1 MKTHFVAALALGFT
15 VAAGAAFAQTPPV
28 SHLRGTIEKVDGD
41 TLMVKTRDGKVVPV
55 KMSADAGITGVYNAK
70 LADIAPGSFIGTA
83 AAPQPDGSLKALE
96 VTVFPKGMHGGEGSY
111 GWDLTPTSTMT
122 NGTVGD
128 VVGSKGRTITVK
140 YPNGEKQVMVP
151 DDVPVVTFEVTDRSK
166 LVPGAHVMLT
176 PTKAADGSLS
186 VTRVQVGEHGVVPPA

>member
-1 MKTHFVAALALGFT
+1 MKTYFAAALALGVSAG
-15 VAAGAAFAQTPPV
+15 VAFGQTPPV
-28 SHLRGTIEKVDGD
+28 AHLRGTIEKVDGD

-55 KMSADAGITGVYNAK
+55 KMSADAAITGVYDAK
-70 LADIAPGSFIGTA
+70 LADIASGSFIGTA
-83 AAPQPDGSLKALE
+83 AAPQPDGTLKALE

-140 YPNGEKQVMVP
+140 YPNGEKTITVP

-166 LVPGAHVMLT
+166 LVVGEHVMLA
-176 PTKAADGSLS
+176 PVKAADGSLS